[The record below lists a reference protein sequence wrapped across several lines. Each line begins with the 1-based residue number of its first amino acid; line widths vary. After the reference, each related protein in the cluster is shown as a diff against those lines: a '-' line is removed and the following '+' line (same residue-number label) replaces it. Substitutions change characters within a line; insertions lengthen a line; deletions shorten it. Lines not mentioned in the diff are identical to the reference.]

1 MAHRGSDL
9 RHYVRSYA
17 TPSETMRSRLLPAVL
32 VLLASAGASA
42 APETLPRSDKTL
54 VELIHA
60 TMASLPAPLNT
71 LDSTVPGGLASTTDA
86 PPMILR
92 SAPFLTRDGYHIVA
106 FEARSAPQGGDNP
119 TVRFTSLQIADKP
132 CFARA
137 DAAVMF
143 RGVQS
148 TTVLPM
154 APPSLPNSYLV
165 TKTPWGRL
173 SFGTSAESGPCV
185 VTIVGDATPPLPPGL
200 ALPAAMP
207 QQMPDLRQ
215 TWPMTPLDDGRY
227 RLN

>member
-1 MAHRGSDL
+1 
-9 RHYVRSYA
+9 
-17 TPSETMRSRLLPAVL
+17 MRSRLFPALL

-42 APETLPRSDKTL
+42 TPETLPRSDKTL

-60 TMASLPAPLNT
+60 TMASLPTPLVI
-71 LDSTVPGGLASTTDA
+71 LDGSVPGGLSSSADA

-106 FEARSAPQGGDNP
+106 FEARSNPQDGSDSP
-119 TVRFTSLQIADKP
+119 TVRFTSLQMADKP

-200 ALPAAMP
+200 ALPAALP

-215 TWPMTPLDDGRY
+215 TWPMTPPEDGRY